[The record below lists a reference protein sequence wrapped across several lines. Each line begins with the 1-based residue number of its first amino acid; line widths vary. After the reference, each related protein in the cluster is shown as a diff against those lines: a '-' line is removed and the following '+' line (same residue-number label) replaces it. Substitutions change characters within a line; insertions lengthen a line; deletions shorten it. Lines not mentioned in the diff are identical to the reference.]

1 MSQKKLFFEQDNK
14 LGYLYI
20 QTKFDLEIEHLEKLL
35 DCDYIIHLA
44 GYSISNSWTTR
55 NKAIMYN
62 SRVEGAN
69 LLFDKCVEFNV
80 FPEMFISLSR

>member
-35 DCDYIIHLA
+35 DCDYIIK
-44 GYSISNSWTTR
+44 SSPTNISQ
-55 NKAIMYN
+55 NKNYQEIGPLNNFQSAWSSNAI
-62 SRVEGAN
+62 EI
-69 LLFDKCVEFNV
+69 LENV
-80 FPEMFISLSR
+80 VIR